1 MSRWKERITI
11 TTPKGRTK
19 LETDKAY
26 DKFCYFRDLG
36 ETRTYVKVAEKYC
49 INVKTVKLLAK
60 KYDWKNRI
68 SEMVDAEKEQERKK
82 TLKRKNAT
90 KKKHRDVGAKEQEK
104 ILKLIQNIYDNS
116 EMSDD
121 EKAKAVAPLYTSY
134 AKMVEVERT
143 ANNLPV
149 RYNDKQKVE
158 ANTEISGE
166 LKLHNRLLFADK
178 KSYQKTI
185 NELEDLLE

>member
-1 MSRWKERITI
+1 MIHMSRWKERITI

-68 SEMVDAEKEQERKK
+68 SEMVDVEKEQERKK

-90 KKKHRDVGAKEQEK
+90 EQEK